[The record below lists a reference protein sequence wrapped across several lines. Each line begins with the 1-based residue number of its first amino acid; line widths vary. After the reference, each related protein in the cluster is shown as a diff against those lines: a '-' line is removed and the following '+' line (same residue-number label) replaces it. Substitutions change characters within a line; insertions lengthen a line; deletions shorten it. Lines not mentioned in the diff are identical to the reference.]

1 MPIPTVAPAPE
12 VVNFFGWKNLGLLF
26 GVYLFAVGFVY
37 YSFNVIFPE
46 MVRESGWKRGEASWA
61 QTLHG
66 LCFAAF
72 VPLAA
77 LTTNRIGARRTI
89 VVGVSV
95 LIAGCI
101 LLGTITDSIFA
112 WTLLWGVVMA
122 FGFAFGG
129 VIPIQTT
136 VAQWFS
142 LRRATAIGVVMSAA
156 GLGGFLAQPLFTW
169 VMQAFGGWQA
179 GWLVATGFAGIAICL
194 AGWVINHPDDR
205 GEHADGIAPGTVAYV
220 QHSGARGI
228 YRTQET
234 WTLADALRTPTLWL
248 LIVLFLGTVMPL
260 YLLLVHGI
268 LHLTDLDYDRMQ
280 AASVLSF
287 MLGGSACARFPIG
300 WLGDRLEP
308 RLLLFGLLTA
318 AAIALGLVWQA
329 PGLGWLLLAGV
340 LFGAAYGGTLVLVPA
355 VIANYFGAASF
366 ASING
371 FVFPVQLVIA
381 SAVPVGAGY
390 LADLTGSYDT
400 SFIGLT
406 GFTILAA
413 VCALATRPPRRLTP
427 AENP

>member
-1 MPIPTVAPAPE
+1 MPPIPVVSSAPAAAT
-12 VVNFFGWKNLGLLF
+12 FFGWKNLGLLF

-46 MVRESGWKRGEASWA
+46 MVRETGWKRGDASWA

-66 LCFAAF
+66 LLFAAF
-72 VPLAA
+72 LPFAA

-89 VVGVSV
+89 AIGVSV

-101 LLGTITDSIFA
+101 LLGTVAQSIFA

-122 FGFAFGG
+122 FGLAFGG

-169 VMQAFGGWQA
+169 VMQTFDGWQS
-179 GWLVATGFAGIAICL
+179 GWLAATGFAVLAICL
-194 AGWVINHPDDR
+194 VGWVVNHPEDR
-205 GEHADGIAPGTVAYV
+205 GEHADGIAPGTEADALRYG
-220 QHSGARGI
+220 SRPI
-228 YRTQET
+228 YRTQDT
-234 WTLADALRTPTLWL
+234 WSLAEALRTPTLWL

-260 YLLLVHGI
+260 YLLLVHGV

-287 MLGGSACARFPIG
+287 MLAGSACARFPIG

-308 RLLLFGLLTA
+308 RLLLFGLLVA
-318 AAIALGLVWQA
+318 AAMALGLVWKA
-329 PGLGWLLLAGV
+329 PGMGWLLLAGV
-340 LFGAAYGGTLVLVPA
+340 LFGAAYGGTLVLIPA

-371 FVFPVQLVIA
+371 FIFPVQLVIA
-381 SAVPVGAGY
+381 SVVPVGAGY
-390 LADLTGSYDT
+390 LADLTGSYDAA
-400 SFIGLT
+400 FIGLT

-413 VCALATRPPRRLTP
+413 ACALTTQPPTRQART
-427 AENP
+427 